1 MVAPSGNR
9 GRPNRGRDSDL
20 PEGFDNNVVEI
31 KRCTKVV
38 KGGKRMRFSAWAV
51 IGNRNGI
58 VGVGHGKAREVPMAI
73 SKAVRN
79 AKKHL
84 FPVAVR
90 KNTIP
95 HQILSKSGATTV
107 LLRPAAPGTGVVAGA
122 TVRGI
127 VELAG
132 IHNILSKVMGS
143 TNPVNVAK
151 ATMQALQDLRTKSD
165 MEQLRGVKIG

>member
-9 GRPNRGRDSDL
+9 RRPNRGRDSDL

-51 IGNRNGI
+51 IGDRKGT

-95 HQILSKSGATTV
+95 HQILAKSGATTV